1 MKYPVVKQ
9 YLPPG
14 KPTNRPMTALS
25 PQGLV
30 LHETDTPGATA
41 QNERDYFAGGYRGG
55 SAHYFV
61 DPNVTLQDIPEDEQA
76 WHAGAT
82 ANRTMLSIEMT
93 RPPAHDQVWFDAVW
107 DRTVDL
113 AADICISYE
122 WNTDPVWSHKGVAE
136 KYGETDHTDPIEYLA
151 EYGKTWQDL
160 LDAIDARIQE
170 VKGGGNKVFTNL
182 VVYKA
187 GSADEHAAK
196 LLADAKKAPLVT
208 TENVT
213 PELFDCAENIYM
225 VGGTEKPIDR
235 AVLITGTDRFKTAEE
250 VLKFI
255 GGGK

>member
-1 MKYPVVKQ
+1 MKYQVIKQ

-14 KPTNRPMTALS
+14 KQTNRPLASLNS
-25 PQGLV
+25 QGLV

-41 QNERDYFAGGYRGG
+41 QNEHDYFAATYRGG
-55 SAHYFV
+55 SAHYFI
-61 DPNVTLQDIPEDEQA
+61 DPNVTLQVIPENEQA

-82 ANRTMLSIEMT
+82 ANRLYLSIEMC
-93 RPPAHDQVWFDAVW
+93 RPAEHDQDWFDAVW

-113 AADICISYE
+113 AVDICIRHE
-122 WNTDPVWSHKGVAE
+122 WNTDPVWSHRGISE

-160 LDAIDARIQE
+160 LNAIAQRI
-170 VKGGGNKVFTNL
+170 KGGEKKVFANL

-213 PELFDCAENIYM
+213 PELLDCVENIYM
-225 VGGTEKPIDR
+225 VGGTEKLIDR
-235 AVLITGTDRFKTAEE
+235 AVLIAGADRFKTAEE